1 MAQDAKEY
9 KMQLLTARE
18 YLKVDIANNYGLD
31 KKTWDERISWFDENE
46 TNLLNLV
53 DEAEESA
60 LFYAG
65 VNAWK
70 DMKAGK
76 PIGYAVALDATSSG
90 LQLLACLT
98 GDRSAAELCNVVNYM
113 GENGKP
119 LRRDAYTVIYHK
131 MLDILGEASRIKRSD
146 TKQAVMTAFYGSE
159 AKPKEVF
166 GEGIRLKTFENVMET
181 VASGP
186 WALNKFLLQCG
197 NPDANRYIWILPDNF
212 HVVIKVMVTE
222 VQTVNF
228 LGKPF
233 DITRMVQGTEEK
245 TRMLS
250 ANITHSIDGMVV
262 REMLRRCNY
271 DPDLVKAVR
280 ELCDEGPSEYGE
292 IEGNLEM
299 VQELWSHYEKSGFLS
314 LSILDYLDPCTIAYV
329 DRQVVADMIDTMPKK
344 PFPVLTVH
352 DCFRCHP
359 NYGNDLRRQYNQIL
373 SDIAKSDLLGFILS
387 QVLGQEFSAGKLDD
401 SLWQDILETDYAL
414 S

>member
-1 MAQDAKEY
+1 
-9 KMQLLTARE
+9 MQLLTARE

-31 KKTWDERISWFDENE
+31 KKTWDERIAWFDENE
-46 TNLLNLV
+46 ANLLNLV

-76 PIGYAVALDATSSG
+76 PIGYTVALDATSSG

-197 NPDANRYIWILPDNF
+197 NPDANRYIWVLPDNF
-212 HVVIKVMVTE
+212 HAVIKVMVLE

-262 REMLRRCNY
+262 REMLRRCNF
-271 DPDLVKAVR
+271 DPKLVAYVR
-280 ELCDEGPSEYGE
+280 ELCDIGPSEYPV
-292 IEGNLEM
+292 IEGN
-299 VQELWSHYEKSGFLS
+299 QEKTMEIWNHYERSGFLS
-314 LSILDYLDPCTIAYV
+314 LSILDFLDPNTIALV

-344 PFPVLTVH
+344 PFPVMTVH

>member
-1 MAQDAKEY
+1 
-9 KMQLLTARE
+9 MQLLTAKE

-31 KKTWDERISWFDENE
+31 KKTWDERIAWFDENE
-46 TNLLNLV
+46 ANLFNLV
-53 DEAEESA
+53 DEAEDSA
-60 LFYAG
+60 LFFAG

-197 NPDANRYIWILPDNF
+197 NPDANRYVWVLPDNF
-212 HVVIKVMVTE
+212 HAVIKVMVPE

-262 REMLRRCNY
+262 REMLRRCNF
-271 DPDLVKAVR
+271 DRDLVEAVR

-292 IEGNLEM
+292 IAGNLEK

-314 LSILDYLDPCTIAYV
+314 LSILDYLDPNTIALV
-329 DRQVVADMIDTMPKK
+329 DRQVVADMIDTLPKK
-344 PFPVLTVH
+344 PFPVMTVH

>member
-1 MAQDAKEY
+1 
-9 KMQLLTARE
+9 MQLLTARE

-31 KKTWDERISWFDENE
+31 KKTWDERIAWFDENE
-46 TNLLNLV
+46 ANLLNLV

-65 VNAWK
+65 INAWK

-119 LRRDAYTVIYHK
+119 LRRDAYTIIYHK

-197 NPDANRYIWILPDNF
+197 NPDANRYIWVLPDNF
-212 HVVIKVMVTE
+212 HAVIKVMVSE
-222 VQTVNF
+222 VQTVIF

-271 DPDLVKAVR
+271 DPKLVAYVR
-280 ELCDEGPSEYGE
+280 ELCDIGPSEYPI
-292 IEGNLEM
+292 IEGN
-299 VQELWSHYEKSGFLS
+299 QEKTMEIWNHYEKSGFLS
-314 LSILDYLDPCTIAYV
+314 LSILDFLDPNTIALV

-344 PFPVLTVH
+344 PFPVMTVH

-387 QVLGQEFSAGKLDD
+387 RVLGQEFSAGKLDD

>member
-1 MAQDAKEY
+1 
-9 KMQLLTARE
+9 MQLLTARE

-197 NPDANRYIWILPDNF
+197 NPDANRYVWVLPDNY
-212 HVVIKVMVTE
+212 HAVIKVMVPE

-329 DRQVVADMIDTMPKK
+329 DRQVIADMIDTMPKK

>member
-1 MAQDAKEY
+1 
-9 KMQLLTARE
+9 MQTFTPRQ
-18 YLKVDIANNYGLD
+18 YLAIDIANNFGLD
-31 KKTWDERISWFDENE
+31 KETWDTRLSWFEENKSS
-46 TNLLNLV
+46 LLNLTGS
-53 DEAEESA
+53 AEEPA

-65 VNAWK
+65 VKAYE
-70 DMKAGK
+70 DMLAGK
-76 PIGYAVALDATSSG
+76 PIGYTVALDATSSG
-90 LQLLACLT
+90 LQLLSCLT
-98 GDRSAAELCNVVNYM
+98 GDRRASELCNVVNYM

-119 LRRDAYTVIYHK
+119 LRRDAYTVVYQL
-131 MLDILGEASRIKRSD
+131 MLDILGESSRIKRSD

-166 GEGIRLKTFENVMET
+166 GEGIRLKTFENVMDSS
-181 VASGP
+181 APGP

-197 NPDANRYIWILPDNF
+197 NPDATRYVWVLPDNY
-212 HVVIKVMVTE
+212 HAVIKVMVPE

-228 LGKPF
+228 NGKPF
-233 DITRMVQGTEEK
+233 DIIRMVQGCEDK

-271 DPDLVKAVR
+271 DRDLVAAVR
-280 ELCDEGPSEYGE
+280 ELCDIGQTEYPV
-292 IEGNLEM
+292 IEGNKDM
-299 VQELWSHYEKSGFLS
+299 VFQLWENYQESGFLS
-314 LSILDYLDPCTIAYV
+314 MSILDYLDPNTIAMV
-329 DRQVVADMIDTMPKK
+329 DRQVVADMLDTLPKK
-344 PFPVLTVH
+344 PFQVMTVH

-387 QVLGQEFSAGKLDD
+387 QVLGQEFSAGKLDND
-401 SLWQDILETDYAL
+401 LWKDILETDYAL

>member
-1 MAQDAKEY
+1 
-9 KMQLLTARE
+9 MQLLTARE
-18 YLKVDIANNYGLD
+18 YLKVDIANSYGLD

-46 TNLLNLV
+46 ANLLNLV

-65 VNAWK
+65 INAWN

-119 LRRDAYTVIYHK
+119 LRRDAYTVVYDK
-131 MLDILGEASRIKRSD
+131 MLSILGEASRIKRSD
-146 TKQAVMTAFYGSE
+146 TKQAIMTAFYGSE

-197 NPDANRYIWILPDNF
+197 NPDANRYVWVLPDNF
-212 HVVIKVMVTE
+212 HAVIKVMVPE

-262 REMLRRCNY
+262 REMLRRCNF
-271 DPDLVKAVR
+271 DADLIDAVR
-280 ELCDEGPSEYGE
+280 ELCVTGPSEYGE
-292 IEGNLEM
+292 VEGNLEK
-299 VQELWSHYEKSGFLS
+299 VTELWNHYKKSGFLS
-314 LSILDYLDPCTIAYV
+314 MAIIQYLDPCTIAMV
-329 DRQVVADMIDTMPKK
+329 DRQVVADMLDTLPKK
-344 PFPVLTVH
+344 PFPVMTVH

>member
-1 MAQDAKEY
+1 MQTFTAK
-9 KMQLLTARE
+9 Q
-18 YLKVDIANNYGLD
+18 YLAIDIANNFGLD
-31 KKTWDERISWFDENE
+31 KETWDTRLAWFDENKD
-46 TNLLNLV
+46 NLPNLV
-53 DEAEESA
+53 GSAEEPA

-65 VNAWK
+65 VNAYQ
-70 DMKAGK
+70 DMLDGK
-76 PIGYAVALDATSSG
+76 PIGYTVALDATSSG

-98 GDRSAAELCNVVNYM
+98 GDRSAAELCNVVNYNDA
-113 GENGKP
+113 NGKP
-119 LRRDAYTVIYHK
+119 MRRDAYTVVYHK

-166 GEGIRLKTFENVMET
+166 GEGIPLKTFENVMET

-197 NPDANRYIWILPDNF
+197 NPDATRYIWVLPDNY
-212 HVVIKVMVTE
+212 HAVIKVMVPD
-222 VQTVNF
+222 VQTINF
-228 LGKPF
+228 NGKPF
-233 DITRMVQGTEEK
+233 DITRMVQGCEEK

-262 REMLRRCNY
+262 REMLRRCNFDQNLITY
-271 DPDLVKAVR
+271 VKQV
-280 ELCDEGPSEYGE
+280 CYGVQE
-292 IEGNLEM
+292 STYGIEGNQEK
-299 VQELWSHYEKSGFLS
+299 VAELWDNYKKSGFLS
-314 LSILDYLDPCTIAYV
+314 VAILQYIDPQSIKLV
-329 DRQVVADMIDTMPKK
+329 DREVIITLMDTMPKK
-344 PFPVLTVH
+344 SFQVMTVH

-387 QVLGQEFSAGKLDD
+387 QVLGQEFSAGKLDND
-401 SLWQDILETDYAL
+401 LWKDILDTDYAL

>member
-1 MAQDAKEY
+1 
-9 KMQLLTARE
+9 MQLLTARE

-197 NPDANRYIWILPDNF
+197 NPDANRYVWVLPDNF
-212 HVVIKVMVTE
+212 HAVIKVMVPE

-233 DITRMVQGTEEK
+233 DIIRMVQGTEEK

>member
-1 MAQDAKEY
+1 
-9 KMQLLTARE
+9 MQLLTARE

-46 TNLLNLV
+46 ANLLNLV

-65 VNAWK
+65 INAWK

-197 NPDANRYIWILPDNF
+197 NPDANRYIWVLPDNF
-212 HVVIKVMVTE
+212 HAVIKVMVPE

>member
-1 MAQDAKEY
+1 
-9 KMQLLTARE
+9 MQLLTARE

-46 TNLLNLV
+46 ANLLNLV

-70 DMKAGK
+70 DMKADK

-197 NPDANRYIWILPDNF
+197 NPDANRYVWVLPDNF
-212 HVVIKVMVTE
+212 HAVIKVMVPE

-271 DPDLVKAVR
+271 DTDLVAAVR
-280 ELCDEGPSEYGE
+280 ELCDTGPAEYGE
-292 IEGNLEM
+292 IEGNLEK
-299 VQELWSHYEKSGFLS
+299 VQTLWGHYEQSGFLS
-314 LSILDYLDPCTIAYV
+314 MSIIDYLDPCTIAYV
-329 DRQVVADMIDTMPKK
+329 DRQVVADMLDTLPKK
-344 PFPVLTVH
+344 KFQVMTVH

>member
-1 MAQDAKEY
+1 
-9 KMQLLTARE
+9 MQLLTARE

-31 KKTWDERISWFDENE
+31 KKTWDERIAWFDENE
-46 TNLLNLV
+46 ANLLNLV
-53 DEAEESA
+53 DEAEDSA
-60 LFYAG
+60 LFFAG

-131 MLDILGEASRIKRSD
+131 MLNILGEASRIKRSD

-197 NPDANRYIWILPDNF
+197 NPDANRYVWILPDNF
-212 HVVIKVMVTE
+212 HAVIKVMVPE

>member
-1 MAQDAKEY
+1 MQIFTAKEY
-9 KMQLLTARE
+9 
-18 YLKVDIANNYGLD
+18 LKIDIANSYGLD

-46 TNLLNLV
+46 ANLLNLV

-65 VNAWK
+65 VNAWN

-76 PIGYAVALDATSSG
+76 PIGYTVALDATSSG

-197 NPDANRYIWILPDNF
+197 NPDANRYVWVLPDNF
-212 HVVIKVMVTE
+212 HAVIKVMVPE

-262 REMLRRCNY
+262 REMLRRCNF
-271 DPDLVKAVR
+271 DRDLVEAVR

-292 IEGNLEM
+292 IEGNLEK

-344 PFPVLTVH
+344 PFPVMTVH

>member
-1 MAQDAKEY
+1 
-9 KMQLLTARE
+9 MQLLTARE

-31 KKTWDERISWFDENE
+31 KKTWDERIAWFDENE
-46 TNLLNLV
+46 ANLLNLV

-197 NPDANRYIWILPDNF
+197 NPDVNRYIWVLPDNF
-212 HVVIKVMVTE
+212 HAVIKVMVLE

-262 REMLRRCNY
+262 REMLRRCNF
-271 DPDLVKAVR
+271 DPKLVAYVR
-280 ELCDEGPSEYGE
+280 ELCDIGPSEYPV
-292 IEGNLEM
+292 IEGN
-299 VQELWSHYEKSGFLS
+299 QEKTMEIWNHYERSGFLS
-314 LSILDYLDPCTIAYV
+314 LSILDFLDPNTIALV

-344 PFPVLTVH
+344 PFPVMTVH

>member
-1 MAQDAKEY
+1 
-9 KMQLLTARE
+9 MQLLTAKE

-31 KKTWDERISWFDENE
+31 KKTWDERIAWFDENE
-46 TNLLNLV
+46 ANLLNLV

-119 LRRDAYTVIYHK
+119 LRRDAYTVVYDK
-131 MLDILGEASRIKRSD
+131 MLSILGEASRIKRSD
-146 TKQAVMTAFYGSE
+146 TKQAIMTAFYGSE

-197 NPDANRYIWILPDNF
+197 NPDANRYVWVLPDNF
-212 HVVIKVMVTE
+212 HAVIKVMVPE
-222 VQTVNF
+222 VQTVIF

-262 REMLRRCNY
+262 REMLRRCNF
-271 DPDLVKAVR
+271 DRGLVEAVR

-292 IEGNLEM
+292 IEGNLEK

-344 PFPVLTVH
+344 PFPVMTVH

>member
-1 MAQDAKEY
+1 
-9 KMQLLTARE
+9 MQIFTPKE
-18 YLKVDIANNYGLD
+18 YLKIDIANSYGLD
-31 KKTWDERISWFDENE
+31 KKTWDERIAWFDENE
-46 TNLLNLV
+46 ANLLNLV
-53 DEAEESA
+53 DEAEDSA
-60 LFYAG
+60 LFFAG
-65 VNAWK
+65 INAWK

-131 MLDILGEASRIKRSD
+131 MLGILGEASRIKRGD

-197 NPDANRYIWILPDNF
+197 NPDANRYIWVLPDNF
-212 HVVIKVMVTE
+212 HAVIKVMVPE

-262 REMLRRCNY
+262 REMLRRCNF
-271 DPDLVKAVR
+271 DHDLVEAVR

-292 IEGNLEM
+292 IAGNLEK
-299 VQELWSHYEKSGFLS
+299 VQELWNHYEKSGFLS

-329 DRQVVADMIDTMPKK
+329 DRQVIADMIDTMPKK
-344 PFPVLTVH
+344 PFPVMTVH

>member
-1 MAQDAKEY
+1 
-9 KMQLLTARE
+9 MQLLTAKQ
-18 YLKVDIANNYGLD
+18 YLKVDIANSYGLD
-31 KKTWDERISWFDENE
+31 KKTWDERIAWFDENE
-46 TNLLNLV
+46 ANLLNLV
-53 DEAEESA
+53 DEAEDSA
-60 LFYAG
+60 LFFAG
-65 VNAWK
+65 INAWK

-131 MLDILGEASRIKRSD
+131 MLNILGEASRIKRSD

-197 NPDANRYIWILPDNF
+197 NPDANRYVWILPDNF
-212 HVVIKVMVTE
+212 HAVIKVMVPE

-262 REMLRRCNY
+262 REMLRRCNF
-271 DPDLVKAVR
+271 DRDLVEAVR

-292 IEGNLEM
+292 IAGNLEK
-299 VQELWSHYEKSGFLS
+299 VQELWSHYKKSGFLS
-314 LSILDYLDPCTIAYV
+314 ISILDYLDPCTIAYV
-329 DRQVVADMIDTMPKK
+329 DRQVIADMIDTMPKK
-344 PFPVLTVH
+344 PFPVMTVH

>member
-1 MAQDAKEY
+1 
-9 KMQLLTARE
+9 MQLLTARE

-46 TNLLNLV
+46 ANLLNLV

-65 VNAWK
+65 INAWK

-197 NPDANRYIWILPDNF
+197 NPDANRYVWVLPDNF
-212 HVVIKVMVTE
+212 HAVIKVMVPE

-262 REMLRRCNY
+262 REMLRRCNF
-271 DPDLVKAVR
+271 DRDLVEAVR

-292 IEGNLEM
+292 IEGNLEK

-401 SLWQDILETDYAL
+401 SLWQDIIETDYAL

>member
-1 MAQDAKEY
+1 
-9 KMQLLTARE
+9 MQLLTARE

-46 TNLLNLV
+46 ANLLNLV

-197 NPDANRYIWILPDNF
+197 NPNANRYVWVLPDNF
-212 HVVIKVMVTE
+212 HAVIKVMVPE

-262 REMLRRCNY
+262 REMLRRCNF
-271 DPDLVKAVR
+271 DRDLVEAVR

-292 IEGNLEM
+292 IEGNLEK

-344 PFPVLTVH
+344 PFPVMTVH

-373 SDIAKSDLLGFILS
+373 SDIAKSDLLGFILT

>member
-1 MAQDAKEY
+1 
-9 KMQLLTARE
+9 MQLLTARE

-65 VNAWK
+65 INAWK

-197 NPDANRYIWILPDNF
+197 NPDANRYVWILPDNF
-212 HVVIKVMVTE
+212 HAVIKVMVPE

-262 REMLRRCNY
+262 REMLRRCNF
-271 DPDLVKAVR
+271 DRDLVEAVR

-292 IEGNLEM
+292 IEGNLEK

-344 PFPVLTVH
+344 PFPVMTVH

>member
-1 MAQDAKEY
+1 
-9 KMQLLTARE
+9 MQLLTAKE

-31 KKTWDERISWFDENE
+31 KKTWDERIAWFDENE
-46 TNLLNLV
+46 ANLLNLV

-131 MLDILGEASRIKRSD
+131 MLDILGEASRIKRND

-181 VASGP
+181 DASGP

-197 NPDANRYIWILPDNF
+197 NPDANRYVWVLPDNF
-212 HVVIKVMVTE
+212 HAVIKVMVPE

-262 REMLRRCNY
+262 REMLRRCNF
-271 DPDLVKAVR
+271 DPKLVAYVR
-280 ELCDEGPSEYGE
+280 ELCDIGPGEYPV
-292 IEGNLEM
+292 IEGN
-299 VQELWSHYEKSGFLS
+299 QEKTMEIWNHYEKSGFLS
-314 LSILDYLDPCTIAYV
+314 LSILDFLDPNTIALV
-329 DRQVVADMIDTMPKK
+329 DRQIVADMIDTMPKK
-344 PFPVLTVH
+344 PFPVMTVH

>member
-1 MAQDAKEY
+1 
-9 KMQLLTARE
+9 MQLLTARE

-131 MLDILGEASRIKRSD
+131 MLGILGEASRIKRSD

-197 NPDANRYIWILPDNF
+197 NPDANRYVWVLPDNY
-212 HVVIKVMVTE
+212 HAVIKVMVPE

-292 IEGNLEM
+292 IEGNLGM
-299 VQELWSHYEKSGFLS
+299 VQELWGHYEKSGFLS

>member
-1 MAQDAKEY
+1 
-9 KMQLLTARE
+9 MQLLTARE

-31 KKTWDERISWFDENE
+31 KKTWDERIAWFDENE
-46 TNLLNLV
+46 ANLLNLV
-53 DEAEESA
+53 EEAEDSA

-197 NPDANRYIWILPDNF
+197 NPDANHYVWVLPDNF
-212 HVVIKVMVTE
+212 HAVIKVMVPE

-262 REMLRRCNY
+262 REMLRRCNF
-271 DPDLVKAVR
+271 DRDLVEAVR

-292 IEGNLEM
+292 IEGNLEK

-329 DRQVVADMIDTMPKK
+329 DRQIVADMIDTMPKK
-344 PFPVLTVH
+344 PFHVMTVH